1 MPLTATID
9 PFTPEVDVLSIG
21 VSRLFSQAHESRP
34 KPPLWSKRKENTV
47 LHLAIIGSGAIG
59 AGVMELLKNDAAL
72 SFDTVI
78 VPERSAEAARAR
90 IHAIVPNASVVS
102 RLALDTRPDFLVE
115 CAGHQAIE
123 EHVLPALKHGISCMV
138 VSVGALSTPGL
149 PERLEQAA
157 RDGGTQVHLLSGAI
171 GGIDALAAARV
182 GGLDSVI
189 YTGRKPPR
197 AWKDTPA
204 DGPVDLDR
212 IASEV
217 VIFQGSAREAAALY
231 PKNANVA
238 AMLSLT
244 GLGLDHT
251 QVRLLADPAVTENVH
266 HVEARGTFGS
276 FELTMRGK
284 PLAANPKTS
293 ALTVYSIVRALR
305 NKVSALSI

>member
-1 MPLTATID
+1 M
-9 PFTPEVDVLSIG
+9 
-21 VSRLFSQAHESRP
+21 
-34 KPPLWSKRKENTV
+34 
-47 LHLAIIGSGAIG
+47 LHLAVIGSGAIG
-59 AGVMELLKNDAAL
+59 TGFMELLKNDAEL

-78 VPERSAEAARAR
+78 VPERSVGAARALV
-90 IHAIVPNASVVS
+90 HAIVPNAGIVS
-102 RLALDTRPDFLVE
+102 RLALESRPDLLVE
-115 CAGHQAIE
+115 FAGHQAIE
-123 EHVLPALKHGISCMV
+123 EHVLPALARGIACMV
-138 VSVGALSTPGL
+138 VSTGALSTPGL

-157 RDGGTQVHLLSGAI
+157 RNGGTQVHLLSGAI

-204 DGPVDLDR
+204 DGPFDLDR
-212 IASEV
+212 LASEV
-217 VIFQGSAREAAALY
+217 VIFEGSAREAAALY

-238 AMLSLT
+238 ATVSLA
-244 GLGLDHT
+244 GLGLDRT
-251 QVRLLADPAVTENVH
+251 QVRLLADPAITENVH
-266 HVEARGTFGS
+266 HLEARGAFGS

-305 NKVSALSI
+305 NQAHALSI